1 MLQIG
6 FRAKGDQST
15 LRYLLKLSNN
25 TFYATLKHEID
36 ALKKEKQIVQD
47 ELTIHSQSIL
57 KIIKN
62 QTDKEVTLNK
72 VV

>member
-1 MLQIG
+1 MLKIG

-36 ALKKEKQIVQD
+36 TLKKEKQSLQD
-47 ELTIHSQSIL
+47 ELTIHSNSIL

-62 QTDKEVTLNK
+62 QSEKEVTLNQI
-72 VV
+72 V